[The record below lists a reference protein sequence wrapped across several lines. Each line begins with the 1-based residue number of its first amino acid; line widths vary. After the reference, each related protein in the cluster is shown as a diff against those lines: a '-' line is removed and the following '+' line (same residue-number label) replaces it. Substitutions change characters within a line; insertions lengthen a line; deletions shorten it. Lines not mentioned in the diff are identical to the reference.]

1 MRLYP
6 DAVRRSMDSP
16 GLYEDWTGNVVNDA
30 DIRSLDIGALR
41 AARAMFCERF
51 PDKAEESA
59 SWDDQTFLSK
69 TGVLKRGRITVAALI
84 LLGKKGTGQ
93 LPDTVCI
100 RWRLIGQ
107 DGTVEDSRTFQGPML
122 LAATQAV
129 SMIRNWTTTIGTQDR
144 RRQVSAYR
152 TSALLEAVRNA
163 IQHQDYALGGGVDVI
178 ERESESVEI
187 TSRGSFTGR
196 SPESLVEGVFQSHPS
211 RNPFLISAMA
221 GIGVVPASCTGIR
234 SMYLAQ
240 ASRHFPMPDFSISDD
255 RVSVLF
261 HGIRSGPYP
270 RVLDLRED
278 LDIRTMMDLDRL
290 SKLRSVPER
299 RMRSLTRRGLV
310 EILDGVPCICVGEG
324 QTVLSAFVTGTDE
337 GAVLALIDRN
347 GAVTRSDVADIL
359 AARDSKELTPEQI
372 RVKATNLLQSMR
384 RRGIVEK
391 AEGST
396 RSARYVLADNASV
409 MNDGGPGR
417 I

>member
-1 MRLYP
+1 
-6 DAVRRSMDSP
+6 MDSP

-51 PDKAEESA
+51 PDKAAESA

-69 TGVLKRGRITVAALI
+69 TGVLKRGRVTVAALL
-84 LLGKKGTGQ
+84 LLGKKGAGQ

-107 DGTVEDSRTFQGPML
+107 DGAVEDSRTFQGPML
-122 LAATQAV
+122 LTATQAV
-129 SMIRNWTTTIGTQDR
+129 SMVRNWTATIGTQDR

-152 TSALLEAVRNA
+152 TSVLLEAVRNA
-163 IQHQDYALGGGVDVI
+163 VQHQDYAMGGTVDVI

-187 TSRGSFTGR
+187 VSRGSFTCR
-196 SPESLVEGVFQSHPS
+196 SPESLVDGTFQGRPT
-211 RNPFLISAMA
+211 RNQFLISAMA
-221 GIGVVPASCTGIR
+221 GIGAVPASCTGIR

-240 ASRHFPMPDFSISDD
+240 ASRHFPMPDLLLSDD

-278 LDIRTMMDLDRL
+278 LDLRTMMDLDRL
-290 SKLRSVPER
+290 SKLRPVPER

-310 EILDGVPCICVGEG
+310 EVLDGVPCICVGEG
-324 QTVLSAFVTGTDE
+324 QTILSAFVTGSDE
-337 GAVLALIDRN
+337 ESVLALIRRN

-359 AARDSKELTPEQI
+359 SARDSKDLTPEQV
-372 RVKATNLLQSMR
+372 RVKATNIIQSMR
-384 RRGIVEK
+384 RRGMVEK

-396 RSARYVLADNASV
+396 RSARYVIAKSGREEC
-409 MNDGGPGR
+409 DGGPGR